1 MAETMVQIRS
11 VQGYFKAFAIE
22 AIGKKHQDREL
33 VKYQILDAFQ
43 KEIFGQIVGRYGDPN
58 LLAKDAESV
67 DPEVKRGVDNILKNS
82 LQKWKKLVKM
92 FGKYR
97 ETANLI
103 YDGDLMSSMD
113 DIVKIQTNDEKG
125 TEETEEPEGTE
136 SDEKEDENN
145 G

>member
-1 MAETMVQIRS
+1 MPEVMTPIRS
-11 VQGYFKAFAIE
+11 VQGYFKEFAIE

-82 LQKWKKLVKM
+82 IQKWKKVVAL

-103 YDGDLMSSMD
+103 YEKDLMESLD
-113 DIVKIQTNDEKG
+113 DITQIQMNS
-125 TEETEEPEGTE
+125 EETEEPERI
-136 SDEKEDENN
+136 EKEDEEN

>member
-103 YDGDLMSSMD
+103 YEKDLMESLD
-113 DIVKIQTNDEKG
+113 DIVQIQTNPDSVEENEQDEV
-125 TEETEEPEGTE
+125 
-136 SDEKEDENN
+136 KEDENN

>member
-1 MAETMVQIRS
+1 MPEVMTPIRS
-11 VQGYFKAFAIE
+11 VQGYFKEFAIE
-22 AIGKKHQDREL
+22 AIGKKKQDREL

-43 KEIFGQIVGRYGDPN
+43 KEIFGQIVDKFGDPN
-58 LLAKDAESV
+58 MLAKDVDSV

-82 LQKWKKLVKM
+82 LQKWKKVVAL

-103 YDGDLMSSMD
+103 YEKDLMESLD
-113 DIVKIQTNDEKG
+113 DITQIQMNDEK
-125 TEETEEPEGTE
+125 E
-136 SDEKEDENN
+136 EDEEN

>member
-11 VQGYFKAFAIE
+11 VQGYFKEFAIE

-103 YDGDLMSSMD
+103 YEKDLMESLD
-113 DIVKIQTNDEKG
+113 DIVQIQTNPDSVEENEQDEV
-125 TEETEEPEGTE
+125 
-136 SDEKEDENN
+136 KEDENN